1 MKHEVTTFHTKK
13 ALSESLKRI
22 MKKKPLSKIPESEI
36 IADCGM
42 NRKTFY
48 YHFDDIYALLKW
60 TLEIEA
66 IDIVKNINL
75 VVDYTDAIYF
85 IMDYVEKNE
94 YLLNCAYDSLG
105 RDGLKTFF
113 HEDSNEIVVN
123 LVDMVER
130 ENELLLDEE
139 YKAFVVDFFVE
150 ALSGILIHWI
160 RNRED
165 RHKEKIVEYISETM
179 KGALD
184 GIFHQA
190 GKPEKEVVHTVEDE
204 LLCYHYE
211 NATILGEVL

>member
-22 MKKKPLSKIPESEI
+22 MKKKPLSKITVSEI

-204 LLCYHYE
+204 L
-211 NATILGEVL
+211 

>member
-22 MKKKPLSKIPESEI
+22 MKKKPLSKITVSEI

-60 TLEIEA
+60 TLEIET

-165 RHKEKIVEYISETM
+165 RHKEKTVKYISETM
-179 KGALD
+179 KGALY

-190 GKPEKEVVHTVEDE
+190 GKPEKMVVHTVEDE
-204 LLCYHYE
+204 L
-211 NATILGEVL
+211 

>member
-22 MKKKPLSKIPESEI
+22 MKKKPLSKITVSEI

-179 KGALD
+179 KGALY
-184 GIFHQA
+184 GIFNQA
-190 GKPEKEVVHTVEDE
+190 GKPEKMVVHTAADE
-204 LLCYHYE
+204 L
-211 NATILGEVL
+211 

>member
-22 MKKKPLSKIPESEI
+22 MKKKPLSKITVSEI

-190 GKPEKEVVHTVEDE
+190 GKPEKEVVHTAADE
-204 LLCYHYE
+204 L
-211 NATILGEVL
+211 

>member
-22 MKKKPLSKIPESEI
+22 MKKKPLSKITVSEI

-165 RHKEKIVEYISETM
+165 RHKEKTVKYISETM
-179 KGALD
+179 KGALY
-184 GIFHQA
+184 GIFNQA
-190 GKPEKEVVHTVEDE
+190 GKPEKMVVHTVEDE
-204 LLCYHYE
+204 L
-211 NATILGEVL
+211 